1 MATVITVR
9 VEDRV
14 HAELTALARAQDT
27 TLSELARR
35 TLGALIR
42 PDDDEIARRAGSDDD
57 ERRPRTEDVEIP
69 ASLSTLER
77 HQTAVLHRIL
87 AHLVNDGQGDGVDGD
102 FNYQIAQAERLEKG
116 YEAEYSNVFAG
127 IEPELSRQESGLVKD
142 VFDMFAMLEISYD
155 RLSEAER
162 GELGDGAER
171 DVRFGG
177 YDANHR
183 LEGRLLTYA
192 QHLIDQ
198 GKWSGLSKYF
208 DAERDNGNSHSER
221 LGMYERMLAEFNPIR
236 REKLRASDSIRN
248 RSLLSA
254 KEIRA
259 VIDASIHPDNR
270 RRVRR

>member
-1 MATVITVR
+1 MASVITIR
-9 VEDRV
+9 VDDRV
-14 HAELTALARAQDT
+14 HTELSALARAQDT

-42 PDDDEIARRAGSDDD
+42 PDDDEVARRGQLEDG

-87 AHLVNDGQGDGVDGD
+87 ARLVGPDGSGEDGD
-102 FNYQIAQAERLEKG
+102 FDYQIAQAERLEKG
-116 YEAEYSNVFAG
+116 YEAEYSSVFAG

-142 VFDMFAMLEISYD
+142 IFDMFLLLEASYD
-155 RLSEAER
+155 RLNDADRVLMTDDAE
-162 GELGDGAER
+162 L

-177 YDANHR
+177 FDANHR

-198 GKWSGLSKYF
+198 GKWEALSKYF
-208 DAERDNGNSHSER
+208 DSEHDHGNSHSAR
-221 LGMYERMLAEFNPIR
+221 LAVYERMLAEFNPIL
-236 REKLRASDSIRN
+236 REKH
-248 RSLLSA
+248 RSSSSSRGGFLLTRG
-254 KEIRA
+254 EIQT
-259 VIDASIHPDNR
+259 VIDASVHPDNR
-270 RRVRR
+270 RRLGR